1 MKKLLFLLLLVPSF
15 VFSQCDT
22 LPLTITHDGN
32 VLDMCS
38 EFKTHNYSVENIDN
52 VVYYWTVDS
61 VGQVE
66 SDNDISLTWDD
77 TTDSYLIQVYG
88 IDSNGCS
95 TDTASLTINTTI
107 CHKLYVPNSF
117 SPNNDGFND
126 IFSFKGTNVFNP
138 RLEIYTQWG
147 EMVCVI
153 ESPSQYWT
161 GNVNNSGYYCE
172 SGIYNWKIFY
182 RDEKGTPHYQR
193 GFVSLVR

>member
-77 TTDSYLIQVYG
+77 TTDSHLIEVYG
-88 IDSNGCS
+88 VDLNGCS
-95 TDTASLTINTTI
+95 TDTASLTITT
-107 CHKLYVPNSF
+107 
-117 SPNNDGFND
+117 
-126 IFSFKGTNVFNP
+126 T
-138 RLEIYTQWG
+138 T
-147 EMVCVI
+147 
-153 ESPSQYWT
+153 
-161 GNVNNSGYYCE
+161 
-172 SGIYNWKIFY
+172 
-182 RDEKGTPHYQR
+182 
-193 GFVSLVR
+193 

>member
-1 MKKLLFLLLLVPSF
+1 MKKLLFVLLFIPSF

-38 EFKTHNYSVENIDN
+38 EFRTHNYSVENIND
-52 VVYYWTVDS
+52 VTYYWSVDS

-66 SDNDISLTWDD
+66 SDNDISLTWEDIN
-77 TTDSYLIQVYG
+77 SSHLIQVYG

-95 TDTASLTINTTI
+95 TDTASLTIITRA

-117 SPNNDGFND
+117 SPNNDGLND
-126 IFSFKGTNVFNP
+126 VFGFKGTNVFNP
-138 RLEIYTQWG
+138 RMEIYTKWG
-147 EMVCVI
+147 ELVCVL
-153 ESPSQYWT
+153 ESSSQVWI
-161 GNVNNSGYYCE
+161 GSVNNSGYYCD
-172 SGIYNWKIFY
+172 SGIYTWKMYY
-182 RDEKGTPHYQR
+182 RDEYGTPHYQK